1 VKEEKDKKERGEV
14 SRRDFLVGAG
24 AVVIGGAIG
33 AGITYPLVSGK
44 GGEVTTVT
52 SVKTVPTTVTTTAG
66 AATVTTTKTEG
77 AATVTK
83 TVGDGAT
90 ATVTTTKTVGD
101 GGVEPW
107 QEPEETHYV
116 EINFHMGG
124 M

>member
-24 AVVIGGAIG
+24 AVVVGGAIG

-52 SVKTVPTTVTTTAG
+52 SVKTVPTTVTTTA
-66 AATVTTTKTEG
+66 G